1 LKHNSTIN
9 TAFSGDTK
17 KIILKLLLEGP
28 KTSGEIADKLQIQKS
43 AVRIHLDSM
52 QAQKAVRSYFK
63 IVRLGRPR
71 KIYEL
76 TDSGR
81 ELFPRRYNLIL
92 SLIVKK
98 IEETDG
104 DEQLKKIIRSIAD
117 DIAAEIKDRI
127 EKNNDSGNFEKSL
140 KILNSVSNE
149 LGFVSSFS
157 KEGKESFS
165 LVSRNCIL
173 HKIALEHQDA
183 ICHGLH
189 DRIIQKTLGG
199 KVNADVELKECIA
212 LGNNYS
218 RHIITNKSVERKD
231 KVS

>member
-1 LKHNSTIN
+1 MKYTNGIN
-9 TAFSGDTK
+9 TTFPGETK
-17 KIILKLLLEGP
+17 QAILELLLEGS

-52 QAQKAVRSYFK
+52 QAQKVVKSYFK
-63 IVRLGRPR
+63 IVPLGRPR

-76 TDSGR
+76 TESGR
-81 ELFPRRYNLIL
+81 ELFPRRYDLIL

-98 IEETDG
+98 IEEIG
-104 DEQLKKIIRSIAD
+104 GREQLRKIIRSIAD
-117 DIAAEIKDRI
+117 DIAADMRERI
-127 EKNNDSGNFEKSL
+127 EKNNGSDNFENSL
-140 KILNSVSNE
+140 KMLNSVSIE
-149 LGFVSSFS
+149 MGFASSVS
-157 KEGKESFS
+157 KEDNETYS

-173 HKIALEHQDA
+173 HKIALKNQDA

-218 RHIITNKSVERKD
+218 RHIITHKC
-231 KVS
+231 

>member
-1 LKHNSTIN
+1 LKYTNGIN
-9 TAFSGDTK
+9 TTFPGETK
-17 KIILKLLLEGP
+17 QAILELLLEGS

-52 QAQKAVRSYFK
+52 QAQKVVKSYFK
-63 IVRLGRPR
+63 IVPLGRPR

-76 TDSGR
+76 TESGR
-81 ELFPRRYNLIL
+81 ELFPRRYDLIL

-98 IEETDG
+98 IEEIG
-104 DEQLKKIIRSIAD
+104 GREQLRKIIRSIAD
-117 DIAAEIKDRI
+117 DIAADIRERI
-127 EKNNDSGNFEKSL
+127 EKNNGSDNFENSL
-140 KILNSVSNE
+140 KMLNSVSIE
-149 LGFVSSFS
+149 MGFASSVS
-157 KEGKESFS
+157 KEDNETYS

-173 HKIALEHQDA
+173 HKIALKNQDA

-218 RHIITNKSVERKD
+218 RHIITHKC
-231 KVS
+231 

>member
-1 LKHNSTIN
+1 
-9 TAFSGDTK
+9 
-17 KIILKLLLEGP
+17 
-28 KTSGEIADKLQIQKS
+28 
-43 AVRIHLDSM
+43 M

-76 TDSGR
+76 TESGR
-81 ELFPRRYNLIL
+81 EIFPRKYDLIL
-92 SLIVKK
+92 SLLVKK
-98 IEETDG
+98 IEETG
-104 DEQLKKIIRSIAD
+104 GEEQLKKIIRSIAD
-117 DIAAEIKDRI
+117 DIAADIKDRI

-140 KILNSVSNE
+140 KMLNSVSDE
-149 LGFVSSFS
+149 LGFVSSLS

-212 LGNNYS
+212 LGNNLS
-218 RHIITNKSVERKD
+218 RHII
-231 KVS
+231 

>member
-1 LKHNSTIN
+1 LKYISGGN

-17 KIILKLLLEGP
+17 KTILELLLEGP

-52 QAQKAVRSYFK
+52 QAQKAVISYFK

-76 TDSGR
+76 TESGR
-81 ELFPRRYNLIL
+81 EIFPRRYDLIL
-92 SLIVKK
+92 SLLIKK
-98 IEETDG
+98 IEETG
-104 DEQLKKIIRSIAD
+104 GEEQLKKIIRSIAD
-117 DIAAEIKDRI
+117 DIAADIKDRI

-140 KILNSVSNE
+140 KMLNSVSDE
-149 LGFVSSFS
+149 LGFVSSLS

-173 HKIALEHQDA
+173 HKIALEHQDV

-218 RHIITNKSVERKD
+218 RHIITNNSVKRKD
-231 KVS
+231 